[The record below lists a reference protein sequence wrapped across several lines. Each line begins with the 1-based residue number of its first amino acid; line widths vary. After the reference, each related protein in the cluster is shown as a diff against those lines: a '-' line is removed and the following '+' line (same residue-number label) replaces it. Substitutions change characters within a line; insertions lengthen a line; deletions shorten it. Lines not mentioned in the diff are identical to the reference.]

1 MRLLVYNFEK
11 KVSKISCLKD
21 ITEGYLYLW
30 RQSIQKYER
39 MRNKYV
45 VFVCMLAVRAVVH
58 FRRPATKLRER
69 HAVLPNEFA
78 IRLFTN
84 LPKYFE

>member
-1 MRLLVYNFEK
+1 
-11 KVSKISCLKD
+11 
-21 ITEGYLYLW
+21 
-30 RQSIQKYER
+30 

-45 VFVCMLAVRAVVH
+45 VFVCMMAVRAVVP
-58 FRRPATKLRER
+58 FRGPATKLRER